1 MKVLLMSLT
10 ILLAV
15 SCFGDKTPE
24 TKNESSTASKS
35 EIKPINTDDTQAMD
49 ESSAGIAEQN
59 DMCICTKDYR
69 PVCGEDGITYPNSCQ
84 AGCAKTK
91 VVKEEP
97 CN

>member
-1 MKVLLMSLT
+1 MKLLILITLLFSLS
-10 ILLAV
+10 
-15 SCFGDKTPE
+15 SCFGEKKEESKAEAKAPMAE
-24 TKNESSTASKS
+24 TTDAEDSES
-35 EIKPINTDDTQAMD
+35 MG
-49 ESSAGIAEQN
+49 GIAEEN

-69 PVCGEDGITYPNSCQ
+69 PVCGEDGITYPNPCQ